1 MIGYRFEPYG
11 RDGLAEH
18 AEAGRLELTRDGAAG
33 GVAGGI
39 PWGGRVAGG
48 HRGRSPRSAI
58 LLSLPAREGGTMAD
72 LAIAVYDA
80 VAAAVES
87 LEGEDRV
94 GPDLAYLLG
103 ALLKGSACSWP
114 AGRPIVR
121 LLRAAYPDPDHPL
134 WRHVE
139 VEADG

>member
-33 GVAGGI
+33 GVVGGAG
-39 PWGGRVAGG
+39 VAGG
-48 HRGRSPRSAI
+48 HRCRSVRTAALAS
-58 LLSLPAREGGTMAD
+58 LLAREGIGMPAG
-72 LAIAVYDA
+72 LATAVYDA
-80 VAAAVES
+80 VATAVES
-87 LEGEDRV
+87 LEAEDRV

-103 ALLKGSACSWP
+103 AILKGSACSWP
-114 AGRPIVR
+114 SDRPIVR
-121 LLRAAYPDPDHPL
+121 LLRAAYPDPAHPV

-139 VEADG
+139 IEAGDA